1 MNPNLI
7 VLITIL
13 VIVVIVALCLWYLW
27 PRTDESRVL
36 GPFVLTGKPS
46 EHDPIPVSP
55 EGIFTQEQLNK
66 SLKNNF
72 TLSFF
77 VFMDKINSERIPFA
91 GPKGEYR
98 FKPLLKIIGFGEFV
112 LDPVHQS
119 ALLRTTP
126 LVPIVMDGKMNS
138 PPYVEIENVLNAR
151 WNQIT
156 IGVEGR
162 SIDIYVNGRHATS
175 LLLDNLTWSIPTG
188 VLLDTSP
195 DFWGQAGFFQVW
207 PRRLTESDILLN
219 YRRVTDQRGKP
230 LIPEKVNYKNI
241 RDEMS
246 RLFCRI
252 GICPLWGPTGPDPS
266 KSLGGLEYIDYNYA

>member
-1 MNPNLI
+1 MNSTFV
-7 VLITIL
+7 VLITVL
-13 VIVVIVALCLWYLW
+13 VIVLIVALCLWYLW
-27 PRTDESRVL
+27 PRTDESRVM
-36 GPFVLTGKPS
+36 GPFVLTGTPS
-46 EHDPIPVSP
+46 EHDTVPMSP
-55 EGIFTQEQLNK
+55 EGIFTEEQLNK

-98 FKPLLKIIGFGEFV
+98 FKPLLKIVGFGEFV

-126 LVPIVMDGKMNS
+126 LVPLVMDGKLNS
-138 PPYVEIENVLNAR
+138 PPYVEVDNILNSR
-151 WNQIT
+151 WNQIV

-162 SIDIYVNGRHATS
+162 SIDIYVNGHHATS
-175 LLLDNLTWSIPTG
+175 LLLENLTWSMPTA

-207 PRRLTESDILLN
+207 PRRLTESEILTN

-230 LIPEKVNYKNI
+230 LIPERINYKNI
-241 RDEMS
+241 RDQMS
-246 RLFCRI
+246 RLLCRV
-252 GICPLWGPTGPDPS
+252 GICPDPS
-266 KSLGGLEYIDYNYA
+266 KFREGGLDYIDYEYA